1 MKGYI
6 LSALTLFIMPAAF
19 TQQFCGE
26 AITINLVF

>member
-19 TQQFCGE
+19 AQQFRGE
-26 AITINLVF
+26 ALTMNLVF

>member
-1 MKGYI
+1 MKGYV

-19 TQQFCGE
+19 AKQFRGE